1 MKALR
6 VFALTPASGSTGF
19 GGGVGV
25 GETVGVGVG
34 LGSLGSGAVDGVLA
48 LVDGGRDGRS
58 AAATGEFLAQPATRI
73 IAASTAT
80 PRSDVDAE
88 RPPSDR
94 PISTSRDDFDRA
106 YPVMINEA

>member
-1 MKALR
+1 LKALR

-25 GETVGVGVG
+25 GAIVGVGVG
-34 LGSLGSGAVDGVLA
+34 LGSLGSGAVDGVMA
-48 LVDGGRDGRS
+48 LVDGATEGRS
-58 AAATGEFLAQPATRI
+58 AAATGEFRAHPATRMS
-73 IAASTAT
+73 AASTAT
-80 PRSDVDAE
+80 PRSSVDAE

-106 YPVMINEA
+106 YPVMFNEA

>member
-1 MKALR
+1 LKTLR

-25 GETVGVGVG
+25 GVTVGVGVG

-48 LVDGGRDGRS
+48 LVDGAKEGRS
-58 AAATGEFLAQPATRI
+58 AAATGEFLAHPATRMS
-73 IAASTAT
+73 AASMAT